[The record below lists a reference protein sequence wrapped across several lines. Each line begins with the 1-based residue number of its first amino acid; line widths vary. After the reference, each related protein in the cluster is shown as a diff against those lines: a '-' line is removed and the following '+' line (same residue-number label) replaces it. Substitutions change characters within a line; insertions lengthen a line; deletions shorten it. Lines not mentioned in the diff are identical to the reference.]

1 MKLVLSGNQ
10 LNKFCDIIS
19 NCKYLSEFITFNC
32 SPEKIYSQGLSLDHC
47 SIYEL
52 TINKEW
58 FDDYEWNQDSDQPVF
73 SISTD
78 ILAKVLSARQPSQK
92 MIIEYSNKPDYI
104 TLKFVSSSETTSS
117 NIKEFPKEFMLPLI
131 DVDMDHLE
139 IPEMEYSA
147 EFGIESKA
155 LNTTNEQ
162 LSLFNETLTI
172 HCSEDEIYLR
182 SKGNDG
188 ELKVTLFNETCEH
201 ITEFALDEDI
211 SLTLDFSIKH
221 FNVFCRFL
229 KVSNNVMLGF
239 TKKAPMKFEYIMDEQ
254 DDSNLKLVF
263 YLAPKISDDDDE

>member
-172 HCSEDEIYLR
+172 HCCEDEIYLR

>member
-1 MKLVLSGNQ
+1 M
-10 LNKFCDIIS
+10 
-19 NCKYLSEFITFNC
+19 
-32 SPEKIYSQGLSLDHC
+32 YSQGLTMDHC

-52 TINKEW
+52 TILKDW
-58 FDDYEWNQDSDQPVF
+58 FDDYEWNKGKDHAEF

-78 ILAKVLSARQPSQK
+78 ILAKVLSARQPSQQ
-92 MIIEYSNKPDYI
+92 MIIEYSDKPDSI
-104 TLKFVSSSETTSS
+104 SIKFVSSSEKTSGKV
-117 NIKEFPKEFMLPLI
+117 KEFPKEFMLPLI
-131 DVDMDHLE
+131 DVESEHLE

-155 LNTTNEQ
+155 LHTTNEQ

-201 ITEFALDEDI
+201 ITEFALDEDM

-221 FNVFCRFL
+221 FNTFCRFL

-239 TKKAPMKFEYIMDEQ
+239 TKNRPMKFEYIMDEQ
-254 DDSNLKLVF
+254 DGSNLKLSF
-263 YLAPKISDDDDE
+263 YLAPKINDDDDDGDV